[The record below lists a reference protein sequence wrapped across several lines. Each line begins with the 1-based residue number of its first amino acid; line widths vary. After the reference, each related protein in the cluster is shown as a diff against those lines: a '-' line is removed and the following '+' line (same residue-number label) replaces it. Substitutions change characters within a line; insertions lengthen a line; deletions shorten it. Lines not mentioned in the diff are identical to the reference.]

1 MDTDYDDIRPIIISI
16 ICILNIILNVFLIA
30 VFIRYP
36 QLREDRTVLFVLS
49 LTLSDLAN
57 GCTTMPI
64 SAAVCSDVTP
74 NVRNMLRYLPK
85 INELC
90 FVWFCLNSI
99 HSLCWVTV
107 CKMVAITKPL
117 RYEQVL
123 TRSRCCLIIIGIW
136 LSGAVYAAILC
147 PWIVSW
153 DLDTCLYYVRVES
166 LPVQVV
172 GLLIIGVIFG
182 LVAPLAVIIYANIRI
197 FVIIVRTHRQMA
209 AQLHSIGGSVAYVG
223 NIPSLTT
230 RSIRSGRNVLI
241 LCLTYF
247 FLTIPVGV
255 SMIAA
260 IVKGPNYKWSTAVKF
275 SAVWSVYCN
284 TFLNSLLYV
293 FLFRNVRGKALKML
307 RDACKW
313 WTLA

>member
-1 MDTDYDDIRPIIISI
+1 MDTGFDDIRPIIISI

-30 VFIRYP
+30 VFMRYP
-36 QLREDRTVLFVLS
+36 QLREDRTTLFVFS

-57 GCTTMPI
+57 GCTTMPV
-64 SAAVCSDVTP
+64 SAAVCSRVTP

-123 TRSRCCLIIIGIW
+123 TRTRCYLIIIGIW

-153 DLDTCLYYVRVES
+153 DLDTCLYYVRVET
-166 LPVQVV
+166 LPVQAV
-172 GLLIIGVIFG
+172 GILIIGFIFG

-197 FVIIVRTHRQMA
+197 FVIIVRTHRQIT
-209 AQLHSIGGSVAYVG
+209 AQLNSIGGSVAFVG
-223 NIPSLTT
+223 NVSSLTS

-260 IVKGPNYKWSTAVKF
+260 IVKGRNYKWSTAVKF

-293 FLFRNVRGKALKML
+293 FLFRNVRVKALKMI
-307 RDACKW
+307 RDVCKW
-313 WTLA
+313 